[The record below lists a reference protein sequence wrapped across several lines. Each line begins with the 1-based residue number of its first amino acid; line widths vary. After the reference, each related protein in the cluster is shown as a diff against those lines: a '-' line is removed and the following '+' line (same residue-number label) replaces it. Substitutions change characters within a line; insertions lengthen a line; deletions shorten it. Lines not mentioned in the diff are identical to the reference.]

1 MITTVI
7 FDLDDTL
14 YDEIEYCKSG
24 FTTVA
29 EFLTNLSGEQSAE
42 RIFGIIWKHFA
53 AGNHTKTFDAA
64 LDELVIDY
72 DDNLVNELVRIYR
85 NHIPNIELPQ
95 DSRDVLD
102 RLSIKYTLLTD
113 GFLPA
118 QRLKVQAIRA
128 DVPRAH
134 SLVYRHVWQAAAYTA

>member
-24 FTTVA
+24 FAAVA
-29 EFLTNLSGEQSAE
+29 KYLSDHPCGHPAE
-42 RIFGIIWKHFA
+42 HISNIIWKHFTA
-53 AGNHTKTFDAA
+53 SNHTKTFNTA
-64 LDELVIDY
+64 LDEHEIDY
-72 DDNLVNELVRIYR
+72 DDEFINDLVRIYR
-85 NHIPNIELPQ
+85 DHIPNIKLPQ